1 MQPRGAPLPS
11 RKRFRGRGELPSSE
25 QIPSARGNSQVWKQT
40 RDELSHQAEELPPAF
55 RRSRRAQG

>member
-25 QIPSARGNSQVWKQT
+25 GIPSARGKSQVCKQT

-55 RRSRRAQG
+55 RRSRPAQG